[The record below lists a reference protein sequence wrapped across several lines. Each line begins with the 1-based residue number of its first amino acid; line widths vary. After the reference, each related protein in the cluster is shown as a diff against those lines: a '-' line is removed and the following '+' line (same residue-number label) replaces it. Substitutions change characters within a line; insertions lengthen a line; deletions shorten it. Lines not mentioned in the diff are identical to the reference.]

1 VTAASFVAALAAA
14 RRAAGGWV
22 LAGLASLAVVVAL
35 GEKPG
40 AAQPQAK
47 AQAAPPEELFR
58 DMRAL
63 VRDGKFDL
71 AAVYLRA
78 FVASEPTEP
87 LLLKIEKDY
96 GTTVFQD
103 LRAVPWSD
111 DRKTND
117 QAKADVETVIA
128 KARAAV
134 AKQLETPDRVN
145 KYIRNLG
152 ATEEEREFAELEL
165 KRTGDYAVPYMVD
178 ALRRS
183 SSPPLTRGILGAIP
197 KQDAATMA
205 GWLAALD
212 GLTPDLQ
219 YAVLAAIGRRPDV
232 LDLTKAAQTDFTPRL
247 WYAYGKADTLPGL
260 RDFAK
265 SALERMVRDVER
277 RSAAEEL
284 VALARPFANHKA
296 TYAAAMNPA
305 TGAPATVAVWQWDV
319 KDEKLV
325 KQPPV
330 TTGQADEFF
339 GLRYAKWAL
348 DVRPDYE
355 PAQGLVLALAAETAM
370 ERGKFGD
377 LARTDPA
384 VYKLLADAPSQV
396 LNDQL
401 DRAFAENRSA
411 LVLAL
416 VQVLGDRADRAAATG
431 APNRPSRL
439 ERCLSYPNPRVQ
451 FAAANA
457 LLRSPVPL
465 DGRTRG
471 RVLEVLKREAAG
483 DPGVPSGAKG
493 QAILADPDRKRADET
508 AALLRQIGY
517 DVEVFGTGRDVL
529 RRVARANDFDLL
541 VIDRHVPN
549 PELRDLVAHLRAD
562 ANAARRP
569 VLVVASSDQAIP
581 PSFDQLMLRFALLIA
596 ATESTPVGMPDPYVP
611 DIRRSPEADAAERK
625 TIQDRRDSV
634 FRSTLKT
641 RADRL
646 SRVLDTSGIELSPNQ
661 KFQLNLRVEQVTWA
675 VLAAEFP
682 LTRASAPGAY
692 LQYERLMQQIAAQPA
707 VPEYTRRLGLDHLMT
722 LALRFEQDV
731 AGAPPAQARFEAFR
745 ARVDA
750 EALGLVVRPPRDY
763 AAEARTARLVGQ
775 YPGVRVIPEPY
786 SKTWFEVDV
795 NAAFQDPADRPRDPA
810 EKRASA
816 RQAVQWLAR
825 MATGEVPGYDARLAS
840 AELLGALRTDELA
853 DAAIEGV
860 ARLPSMDA
868 QVGLVSLAVTPMR
881 PLPLRVRAADAAA
894 RHVQTHGKLTPDAL
908 TGTVTQQAGTEADAD
923 LRGRL
928 MVLRGLLA
936 PSPSGFVAGL
946 RGYNP
951 PLAPPPPPMPMTPAP
966 KPPDEPK
973 N

>member
-1 VTAASFVAALAAA
+1 VTAASFVGARAAA

-22 LAGLASLAVVVAL
+22 LAAAVVVLA
-35 GEKPG
+35 GDSG
-40 AAQPQAK
+40 AAQPPAK
-47 AQAAPPEELFR
+47 AEASPPEELFR
-58 DMRAL
+58 DMRGL

-78 FVASEPTEP
+78 FVASDPTEP

-117 QAKADVETVIA
+117 LAKADVETLIT

-183 SSPPLTRGILGAIP
+183 SSPQLTRGILGAIP
-197 KQDAATMA
+197 KQDAATMG

-212 GLTPDLQ
+212 GFTPDMQ

-247 WYAYGKADTLPGL
+247 WYAYGKPDTLPGL

-277 RSAAEEL
+277 RSPAEEL

-296 TYAAAMNPA
+296 TYGGALSPA
-305 TGAPATVAVWQWDV
+305 TGAPATVAVWEWNA

-325 KQPPV
+325 KQPTVP
-330 TTGQADEFF
+330 TPQADEFF

-348 DVRPDYE
+348 DVRPDYDV
-355 PAQGLVLALAAETAM
+355 AQGLVLALAAETAI

-377 LARTDPA
+377 LARTDPT

-439 ERCLSYPNPRVQ
+439 ERGLSYPNPRVQ
-451 FAAANA
+451 FASANA

-465 DGRTRG
+465 DGKTRG
-471 RVLEVLKREAAG
+471 RVMEVLRREAAG

-493 QAILADPDRKRADET
+493 QALLADPDRKRADDT
-508 AALLRQIGY
+508 AVLLRQIGY

-529 RRVARANDFDLL
+529 RRVARASDFDLI

-549 PELRDLVAHLRAD
+549 PELRDLIGHLRAD

-569 VLVVASSDQAIP
+569 VLVVASSDQPIP
-581 PSFDQLMLRFALLIA
+581 PSFDQMLLRFGLLIA
-596 ATESTPVGMPDPYVP
+596 ATETTQVGMPDPYVA
-611 DIRRSPEADAAERK
+611 DIRRSPEADIAERK
-625 TIQDRRDSV
+625 AIQDRRDAV
-634 FRSTLKT
+634 FASTQKT

-646 SRVLDTSGIELSPNQ
+646 TRVLETSGIELSPDQ
-661 KFQLNLRVEQVTWA
+661 KFQVKLRVDQVTWA

-682 LTRASAPGAY
+682 LTKASAPGAY
-692 LQYERLMQQIAAQPA
+692 QQYETLFKQIAVQPS
-707 VPEYTRRLGLDHLMT
+707 VPEYTRRLGLDHLMSL
-722 LALRFEQDV
+722 LARFEQDV
-731 AGAPPAQARFEAFR
+731 AGAPGAQTRFEAFR

-750 EALGLVVRPPRDY
+750 DALGLVVRPPRDY
-763 AAEARTARLVGQ
+763 VAEARTQRLVGQ
-775 YPGVRVIPEPY
+775 YPGLRVIPEPY
-786 SKTWFEVDV
+786 SKTWFEMDV

-810 EKRASA
+810 EKRATA

-825 MATGEVPGYDARLAS
+825 MATGEVPGFDARLAS
-840 AELLGALRTDELA
+840 AELLAALRTDELA
-853 DAAIEGV
+853 EVAVDGV
-860 ARLPSMDA
+860 ARIPSMEA
-868 QVGLVSLAVTPMR
+868 QVGLVGLAVTPMR
-881 PLPLRVRAADAAA
+881 PLQLRVRAADAAV
-894 RHVQTHGKLTPDAL
+894 RHVQAYGKLTPEAL
-908 TGTVTQQAGTEADAD
+908 TATVTRSWPHVV
-923 LRGRL
+923 RGRAG
-928 MVLRGLLA
+928 RASASAGHSAPLLLVRSA
-936 PSPSGFVAGL
+936 SRTCVPDPTSPPREWILIDEFADSTTYVA
-946 RGYNP
+946 
-951 PLAPPPPPMPMTPAP
+951 
-966 KPPDEPK
+966 KV
-973 N
+973 